1 MMWAMADVD
10 GPDLAKH
17 FYSLNPVDVRE
28 DEVGWC
34 AVLRDISRG
43 IPKCCTEAAEKE
55 EDFA

>member
-1 MMWAMADVD
+1 MADVD
-10 GPDLAKH
+10 GLDLAKH
-17 FYSLNPVDVRE
+17 FYSLNPVTIRE